1 MESFLKSVERQAYRM
16 ALVASGNR
24 DDALDLVQGAM
35 CRFVDHYGTRSAP
48 EWKPLFYR
56 ILHNGIRDFHRRQSI
71 RRRWRTWFHG
81 PTDEPDGDH
90 EDPLEQAADPA
101 GTTPEDQTART
112 EAGEALQNALLKL
125 PPRQQ
130 QAFLLR
136 CGEEMSVAETAQIMR
151 CSEGS
156 VKTHLSRAVTK
167 LRTQLGDHW
176 P

>member
-16 ALVASGNR
+16 ALVASSNR
-24 DDALDLVQGAM
+24 DDALDLVQSAM
-35 CRFVDHYGTRSAP
+35 CRFVDKYGTRPAL

-71 RRRWRTWFHG
+71 RRRWRTWLHG
-81 PTDEPDGDH
+81 RIDEPEEDR
-90 EDPLEQAADPA
+90 EDPLERTADPA
-101 GTTPEDQTART
+101 GATPEDQTT
-112 EAGEALQNALLKL
+112 LIEAGEALQQALQEL

-156 VKTHLSRAVTK
+156 VKTHLSRAVTR

>member
-16 ALVASGNR
+16 ALVASSNR

-35 CRFVDHYGTRSAP
+35 CRFVDRYTTRPAS

-71 RRRWRTWFHG
+71 RRRWRTWLHG
-81 PTDEPDGDH
+81 PADKPGEDR

-101 GTTPEDQTART
+101 ESTPEDRTTLT
-112 EAGEALQNALLKL
+112 EASEALEQALREL

-130 QAFLLR
+130 QTFLLR
-136 CGEEMSVAETAQIMR
+136 CGEEMSVAETARIMR